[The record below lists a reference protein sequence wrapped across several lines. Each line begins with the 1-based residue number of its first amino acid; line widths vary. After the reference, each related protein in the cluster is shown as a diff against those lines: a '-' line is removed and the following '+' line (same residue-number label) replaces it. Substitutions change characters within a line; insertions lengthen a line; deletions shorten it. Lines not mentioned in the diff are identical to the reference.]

1 MTQTVTVFS
10 PAKVNLHLAIGPRR
24 EDGYHDARSIMQAL
38 TLHDV
43 VTLRLEETEPGEGLV
58 VDVTCDVREGVAPLD
73 IPAEKNIAYKA
84 VMRLAEALGRAADEH
99 ISIHIEKHIPHAAG
113 MGGGS
118 SNAAAA
124 LLGACRFWDADPVSP
139 EVAKVAS
146 SIGADVPFFLYG
158 GCVCLGDK
166 GDVFERSLEPKK
178 GIVVLVK
185 LDEGVSTK
193 AAYEAFDANPQP
205 VPELFAQ
212 QAEEA
217 QTAAEV
223 SLFNN
228 LAPASEAVL
237 PELAEVRAWLAEQP
251 GVARD
256 ERTGEPC
263 VLLSGSGSASFAVIE
278 GEGALNN
285 ACAIVSAAKLKGWW
299 ARSCSFSPAG
309 ARIIESVSKSGRGGA
324 MGASGTNLGAV
335 QKSW

>member
-1 MTQTVTVFS
+1 MSQTITVFS

-38 TLHDV
+38 SLHDV
-43 VTLRLEETEPGEGLV
+43 VSLRAEEGQPGAGLT
-58 VDVTCDVREGVAPLD
+58 VDVTCAVHEGVAPLD

-84 VMRLAEALGRAADEH
+84 VMRLADALGRAADEH
-99 ISIHIEKHIPHAAG
+99 IAIHIEKHIPHAAG

-124 LLGACRFWDADPVSP
+124 MLGACRLWDVDPADPL
-139 EVAKVAS
+139 VAKVAS
-146 SIGADVPFFLYG
+146 SIGADVPFFLFG

-166 GDVFERSLEPKK
+166 GDVFERSLVSAK
-178 GIVVLVK
+178 GTVVLVK

-193 AAYEAFDANPQP
+193 DAYGAFDANPQP

-212 QAEEA
+212 QAA
-217 QTAAEV
+217 TAEDAADV

-237 PELAEVRAWLAEQP
+237 PELAEVRAWLASQP
-251 GVARD
+251 GVAKD
-256 ERTGEPC
+256 PRTGEPR
-263 VLLSGSGSASFAVIE
+263 VLLSGSGSASFAIMEE
-278 GEGALNN
+278 GPDALKA
-285 ACAIVSAAKLKGWW
+285 ACAMVSAAKLKGWW

-309 ARIIESVSKSGRGGA
+309 ARVIEKSGKPGA
-324 MGASGTNLGAV
+324 RTNLGAV
-335 QKSW
+335 HKSW